1 MDGIAT
7 TVQLGAQV
15 MGLDTNPYGG
25 KGAFSQTETGE
36 SGQLNLIALIAVGF
50 PTAVTLFYYKDN
62 IFGPPIEYPPP
73 PGWKKVESRSR
84 PGQFSYKELKTG
96 QVYDRLPNWA
106 FSGDD

>member
-36 SGQLNLIALIAVGF
+36 SGQLNLIAVLKPDGLGKAVDQL
-50 PTAVTLFYYKDN
+50 P
-62 IFGPPIEYPPP
+62 
-73 PGWKKVESRSR
+73 VEVVARHMQQRHHLTRGS
-84 PGQFSYKELKTG
+84 
-96 QVYDRLPNWA
+96 V
-106 FSGDD
+106 